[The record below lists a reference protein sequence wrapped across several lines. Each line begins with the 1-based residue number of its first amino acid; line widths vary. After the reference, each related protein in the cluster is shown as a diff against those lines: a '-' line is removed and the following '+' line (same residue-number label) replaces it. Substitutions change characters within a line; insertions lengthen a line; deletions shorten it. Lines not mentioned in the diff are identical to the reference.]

1 MNIALCTDD
10 NYAKYCMITIVS
22 ILENNADT
30 KCCVYVLT
38 DSLSE
43 KNKNLFKYL
52 SDYYKQQILVTVI
65 PPNSFENLKVRSRYP
80 KSMYYRFLLP
90 DSVHEEKVLYL
101 DCDIINRKSLL
112 NFYDTDLT
120 GKAAAVVEDAQGD
133 DVLLHNRIKY
143 SGTYFNSGV
152 MLMNLDYWRKHNIKE
167 QLVEFIENNP
177 DCCYYP
183 DQDALNIVLTDK
195 VIFTPYI
202 YNCQQ
207 SWYMPLDR
215 ILFSY
220 TKWEQVYNSIQ
231 DPVIVHYTSTNKPWF
246 KECTHPHNEWF
257 IQYALIHKKIGFKS
271 KRRISITRSFVSKL
285 IEYIIYKLQ
294 NSILVVKRQ

>member
-90 DSVHEEKVLYL
+90 DIVHDEKVLYL

-177 DCCYYP
+177 DRCYYP
-183 DQDALNIVLTDK
+183 DQDALNIVLEGK
-195 VIFTPYI
+195 VSFVNYI
-202 YNCQQ
+202 YNCQEP
-207 SWYMPLDR
+207 WYDSFDNL
-215 ILFSY
+215 LFSH
-220 TKWEQVYNSIQ
+220 TKFENVIEAIKNPSI
-231 DPVIVHYTSTNKPWF
+231 IHYTSTLKPWF
-246 KECTHPHNEWF
+246 NECVHP
-257 IQYALIHKKIGFKS
+257 KKIE
-271 KRRISITRSFVSKL
+271 FVKYATIHSKL
-285 IEYIIYKLQ
+285 HFSFQNKYGKVQLLASKICEWIVYKIQHSGIII
-294 NSILVVKRQ
+294 NR